1 MAARSKLRTAGTIAW
16 ERRASGQQPAP
27 GHEPHRDSC
36 PRWDT
41 SPRRDSPTPGQAQG
55 EFRAGTRRGTGGHE
69 SRGRFGTAGA
79 EAGRVGTPW
88 RVGTRESRESRQG
101 NSVGGQIGWS
111 SKKKLCH
118 KIKLD
123 P

>member
-1 MAARSKLRTAGTIAW
+1 VGTIAW
-16 ERRASGQQPAP
+16 ELRASGLPPA
-27 GHEPHRDSC
+27 
-36 PRWDT
+36 
-41 SPRRDSPTPGQAQG
+41 PGQAQG
-55 EFRAGTRRGTGGHE
+55 DFRAGTQRGMGGCE

-79 EAGRVGTPW
+79 EAGC
-88 RVGTRESRESRQG
+88 VGTRESRESEHG